1 VVDFNS
7 AIKMLNMKR
16 IDLVVGNEFI
26 GESLIKQMGFQEK
39 IAVMA
44 YLEHETPVYIAFSKE
59 YAAQYNVNE
68 IMLKIK
74 LVIDSNLF
82 QKQLQKS
89 LQIKDLENNKE

>member
-1 VVDFNS
+1 
-7 AIKMLNMKR
+7 MT
-16 IDLVVGNEFI
+16 
-26 GESLIKQMGFQEK
+26 
-39 IAVMA
+39 

-59 YAAQYNVNE
+59 YAAQQYVNE

-89 LQIKDLENNKE
+89 LQIKNLENKKE